1 MTLQTVFLAFGA
13 NLGNPKDQIE
23 QGIMALNDHGVNV
36 IARSPWF
43 ETEPVG
49 MDDQPWFLNQVAR
62 ASTSLDPYELLAVC
76 QQIENWVGRV
86 PSVRFGPRHLDID
99 ILLYGDERIESDE
112 LTIPHPRMRERRFV
126 LIPLLEIAPDIKD
139 PVLNQ
144 PYADVLSRLDEG
156 KKVLRSL
163 INES

>member
-13 NLGNPKDQIE
+13 NLGNPRDQIE
-23 QGIMALNDHGVNV
+23 QGIMALNDHGVSV
-36 IARSPWF
+36 IARSSWF

-49 MDDQPWFLNQVAR
+49 MDDQPFFLNLVAR

-76 QQIENWVGRV
+76 QQVEQRVGRV

-99 ILLYGDERIESDE
+99 ILLYGDERIESEE
-112 LTIPHPRMRERRFV
+112 LTIPHPRMSERRFV
-126 LIPLLEIAPDIKD
+126 LIPLLELAPDLED
-139 PVLNQ
+139 PELNQ

>member
-1 MTLQTVFLAFGA
+1 MTLQTIFLAFGA
-13 NLGNPKDQIE
+13 NLGNPRDQIE
-23 QGIMALNDHGVNV
+23 RGIVALNDHHVNV
-36 IARSPWF
+36 IARSSWF

-49 MDDQPWFLNQVAR
+49 MDDQPWFLNLAAR

-76 QQIENWVGRV
+76 QQVEKRVGRI

-99 ILLYGDERIESDE
+99 ILLFGDERIESEE
-112 LTIPHPRMRERRFV
+112 LTIPHPRMHERRFV
-126 LIPLLEIAPDIKD
+126 LIPLLEIAPDLED